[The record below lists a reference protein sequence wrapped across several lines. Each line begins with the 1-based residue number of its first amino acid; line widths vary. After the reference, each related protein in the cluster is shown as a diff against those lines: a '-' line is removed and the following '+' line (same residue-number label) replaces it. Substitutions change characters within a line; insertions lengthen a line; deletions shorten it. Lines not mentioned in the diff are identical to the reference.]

1 MSECAGKDCDHSSHK
16 NKETPE
22 EKGETKTVQ
31 IKMNRKQRRAYG
43 RARMP
48 WSKQVD
54 SFLCLLNHNKYVKKK
69 EGVEK

>member
-1 MSECAGKDCDHSSHK
+1 MSHTAENVQNILEGR
-16 NKETPE
+16 EPE
-22 EKGETKTVQ
+22 ENAPKPAPVQ
-31 IKMNRKQRRAYG
+31 IKMNRKARRSMG

-69 EGVEK
+69 EGMKE